1 MRRDLDSTL
10 ESFFS
15 GLDSANSRR
24 GYRQVWDAFVAWLK
38 KRSPLKVKPIDV
50 QEYIVSL
57 RDAGKADSTRAWTLS
72 ALRSIYDALTVNG
85 FVSSNPARSVKNPKT
100 SHAPKAPW
108 LEEEG
113 VAKLLQVLDG
123 TSWRD
128 RRNRLCVLLFLGL
141 GWRRSEV
148 ARMRAEDFQ
157 GGTVTGIVKGRKL
170 ATAGV
175 PEWLRDE
182 IRAWLSYA
190 GFTAGPLLPRGPE
203 VHEQISGDTVYNIVV
218 AVAELAGLKVTPH
231 ALRRTFITV
240 LRERGVGLKEL
251 QGAVAHSSSATTE
264 RYDRK
269 KSIAAPGE
277 KLEDLVK
284 RK

>member
-1 MRRDLDSTL
+1 MKRDLDSTL
-10 ESFFS
+10 DAFFS

-24 GYRQVWDAFVAWLK
+24 GYRQVWEAFVQWLK
-38 KRSPLKVKPIDV
+38 KRSPLRVKPIDV
-50 QEYIVSL
+50 QEYIISL

-85 FVSSNPARSVKNPKT
+85 FVAVNPARSVKNPKT

-108 LEEEG
+108 LEEED
-113 VAKLLQVLDG
+113 VKKLLQVLEG
-123 TSWRD
+123 SSWRE

-182 IRAWLSYA
+182 IRDWLAYA
-190 GFTAGPLLPRGPE
+190 GFATGPLLPRGPE
-203 VHEQISGDTVYNIVV
+203 VHEHISGDTVYNIVCT
-218 AVAELAGLKVTPH
+218 VAEIAGLKVTPH

-277 KLEDLVK
+277 KIGDLVK